1 MAINKNL
8 LSLGLLRNGKVYAN
22 KELAYQGL
30 TQSATNDGVAKL
42 ARYLYSEL
50 GGEPI
55 IRTLV
60 GFYANAA
67 EMEDASGG
75 TSSYTILDIEGSA
88 GEVEEIK
95 EAISGINETIGSGID
110 GTTLTDA
117 INDINDKLGSG
128 FTSEH
133 TVAEAL
139 EELEEALIEAL
150 AISLDVADEPTS
162 GYLKTYIL
170 SQGVGT
176 GKTEIGKIDIPK
188 DLVVTSG
195 SLVHGYWSGNTFTED
210 EQGPDA
216 AIKLVI
222 ANQEEPVYI
231 NTKDLV
237 DYYTAGDG
245 IDIDNTH
252 NTISLKYNSHSE
264 KFLVV
269 DEDGIRVEG
278 IQAAI
283 DDAINKAALEAGN
296 GISIAAGKVNAVA
309 ASYSAPAVKNPISVD
324 KEGIKFASQL
334 DCGFFDDE
342 TVVADDAAAIN
353 AIETPAEADVF
364 INGEEALGAASGK
377 TFNSLE
383 VVGVKAASQVSLAA
397 NESIE
402 LDNVDVTGN
411 KGSSNA
417 FIALSSPSIEVSNA
431 TVADGAKPY
440 NVFEQVG
447 ATAIDEFNAN
457 NINVDDVSLKHNVFN
472 IYRVNND
479 AVINISDGNFNMDV
493 NNSNV
498 IRIANYTNATGV
510 TMNFEN
516 IEWNYENTPNKES
529 ADWGWAGIMIY
540 QPASTDTGLGGDLT
554 AMQTWKFNFKNCKYN
569 GETVSAN
576 NFGDHNQVFYLYNVG
591 GDGSIKDPVANHL
604 TLNFA

>member
-1 MAINKNL
+1 MAVNKNL
-8 LSLGLLRNGKVYAN
+8 LSLGLLRNGKVYQT

-30 TQSATNDGVAKL
+30 VQSKTNDGVAKL

-67 EMEDASGG
+67 EMEDAGG
-75 TSSYTILDIEGSA
+75 GQSYYTVLDIEGSA

-139 EELEEALIEAL
+139 EELEDALTDAL
-150 AISLDVADEPTS
+150 AISLDVASAATS

-170 SQGVGT
+170 SQGE
-176 GKTEIGKIDIPK
+176 TEIGRIDIPK
-188 DLVVTSG
+188 DLVVESG
-195 SLVHGYWSGNTFTED
+195 SLVHGTWSGDTFTED
-210 EQGPDA
+210 PDGPDA

-222 ANQEEPVYI
+222 ANQENPIYI

-237 DYYTAGDG
+237 DYYTAGNG

-252 NTISLKYNSHSE
+252 NVISLKYNNHSE
-264 KFLVV
+264 EFLVV

-283 DDAINKAALEAGN
+283 DDAINKAALEASD
-296 GISIAAGKVNAVA
+296 GISIAAGKVKAVA

-377 TFNSLE
+377 TFKNLE
-383 VVGVKAASQVSLAA
+383 VSGVEAASQVSLAA

-447 ATAIDEFNAN
+447 TTAIDEFNAN

-472 IYRVNND
+472 IYRANND

-498 IRIANYTNATGV
+498 IRLANYTNATGV
-510 TMNFEN
+510 TVNFEN
-516 IEWNYENTPNKES
+516 INWSYEDTPNKES
-529 ADWGWAGIMIY
+529 ADWDWAGIIIY
-540 QPASTDTGLGGDLT
+540 QPAGADVALSGDLSKL
-554 AMQTWKFNFKNCKYN
+554 QTWTFNFKNCKYN
-569 GETVSAN
+569 GKAVTAN
-576 NFGDHNQVFYLYNVG
+576 NSGEHNQVFYLYNVG
-591 GDGSIKDPVANHL
+591 NDGSIKDPVANGL